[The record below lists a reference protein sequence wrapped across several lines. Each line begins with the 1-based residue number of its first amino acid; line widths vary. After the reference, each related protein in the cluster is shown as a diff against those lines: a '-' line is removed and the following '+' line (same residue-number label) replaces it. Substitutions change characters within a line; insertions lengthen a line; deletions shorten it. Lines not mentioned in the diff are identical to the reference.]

1 MKFGQLILTMN
12 IGKLP
17 QRAVEQVN
25 RAGVGVGW
33 VGADKVEE
41 QSAQRII
48 LMASQPYYP
57 MMVILGRHALY
68 FIFILVCFVNLN

>member
-1 MKFGQLILTMN
+1 MN

-17 QRAVEQVN
+17 QRAEEQVN

-48 LMASQPYYP
+48 LMAAQPY
-57 MMVILGRHALY
+57 
-68 FIFILVCFVNLN
+68 

>member
-17 QRAVEQVN
+17 QRAEEQVN

-48 LMASQPYYP
+48 LMAAQPY
-57 MMVILGRHALY
+57 
-68 FIFILVCFVNLN
+68 